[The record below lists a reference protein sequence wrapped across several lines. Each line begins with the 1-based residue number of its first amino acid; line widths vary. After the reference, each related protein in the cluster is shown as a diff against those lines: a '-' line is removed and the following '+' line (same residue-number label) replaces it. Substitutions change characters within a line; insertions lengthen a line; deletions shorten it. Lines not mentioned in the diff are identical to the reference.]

1 MEKKIEITRPPLESL
16 ACINPECKLYGQ
28 TRQGNLSIRK
38 IYGKHDRIRY
48 LRCSVCQEEFSERKN
63 TALWNCKI
71 AEEKAVSVTEH
82 LSEGNSIKGTARLV
96 RVDLSTVR
104 RLNKR
109 AGRHGQQYHDEKVHD
124 LAIENLQADERH
136 GFVAEKSQP
145 AWEAELMDPESKF
158 VLSHV
163 QGRRDEEMIRHLLE
177 DSADRLTDRHQVAL
191 FTDGDASYATHFPEF
206 FGRAYQPARQGE
218 RGRTPKVRYRIPRS
232 AAHVQVIKHRQGK
245 RLQSIEIRYT
255 HGSQKRIEKALN
267 HLGYHVPNTFAIER
281 RNGTARL
288 MSKAQVRKSLAFSK
302 REDQKTALG
311 WWALTVYNRCRSH
324 RSLRCPF
331 PQPQGKKSIN
341 SVPQR
346 WLLAWQIQF
355 FRRLKFSFLLC
366 TQQRVGDNLT

>member
-1 MEKKIEITRPPLESL
+1 MEKKIGITHPPLESL
-16 ACINPECKLYGQ
+16 ACVTPECKLYGQ
-28 TRQGNLSIRK
+28 TGQGNLSVRK

-48 LRCSVCQEEFSERKN
+48 LRCSECQEEFSERKN

-71 AEEKAVSVTEH
+71 AEEKAVSVAEH

-96 RVDLSTVR
+96 RVDPSTVR

-163 QGRRDEEMIRHLLE
+163 QGRRDEEMVRRLLN
-177 DSADRLTDRHQVAL
+177 DGAKRLADRHQVAL
-191 FTDGDASYATHFPEF
+191 FTDGDASYASLFPEI
-206 FGRAYQPARQGE
+206 FGRAYQPTRQGE
-218 RGRTPKVRYRIPRS
+218 QGRIPNLSYRIPRS

-245 RLQSIEIRYT
+245 RLQSIEIRYS
-255 HGSQKRIEKALN
+255 HGSQKRIDQALIQ
-267 HLGYHVPNTFAIER
+267 LGYQVPNTSAIER

-288 MSKAQVRKSLAFSK
+288 MSKAQVRRSLAFAK

-311 WWALTVYNRCRSH
+311 WWGLTVYNWCRSH
-324 RSLRCPF
+324 RSLRCPLL
-331 PQPQGKKSIN
+331 QPQGKKSIN
-341 SVPQR
+341 NEPLQ
-346 WLLAWQIQF
+346 WLSAWLIQF
-355 FRRLKFSFLLC
+355 FHRLKYSFPLYIP
-366 TQQRVGDNLT
+366 RKVGDNLT

>member
-1 MEKKIEITRPPLESL
+1 MEKKIEITRPPLGSL

-28 TRQGNLSIRK
+28 AGQSNLSIRK
-38 IYGKHDRIRY
+38 VYGKHDRIRY
-48 LRCSVCQEEFSERKN
+48 LRCNACQEEFSERKN

-71 AEEKAVSVTEH
+71 AEEQAVSVTEH

-96 RVDLSTVR
+96 RVDPSTVR

-109 AGRHGQQYHDEKVHD
+109 AGRHGQQYHNEKVHD
-124 LAIENLQADERH
+124 LVIENLQADERH

-158 VLSHV
+158 VLSHI

-177 DSADRLTDRHQVAL
+177 DGANRLADRHRVAL

-218 RGRTPKVRYRIPRS
+218 RGRTPQVRYRIPRT
-232 AAHVQVIKHRQGK
+232 AAHVQIIKHRKGK

-255 HGSQKRIEKALN
+255 HGSQKRIDQALN
-267 HLGYHVPNTFAIER
+267 HLGYHVPNTSTIER

-288 MSKAQVRKSLAFSK
+288 MSKAQIRKTLAFAK
-302 REDQKTALG
+302 RADQKIALG
-311 WWALTVYNRCRSH
+311 WWALTAYNWCRSH
-324 RSLRCPF
+324 RSLRYPF
-331 PQPQGKKSIN
+331 LQPQGKKSIN

-355 FRRLKFSFLLC
+355 FRKLRSSFPLC
-366 TQQRVGDNLT
+366 SHHRVGDNLT

>member
-28 TRQGNLSIRK
+28 TGQRNLSIRK
-38 IYGKHDRIRY
+38 VYGKHDRIRY
-48 LRCSVCQEEFSERKN
+48 LHCSACQEEFSERKN

-71 AEEKAVSVTEH
+71 AEEKAVSVAEH

-96 RVDLSTVR
+96 RVDPSTVR

-124 LAIENLQADERH
+124 LAIENLQADERY

-177 DSADRLTDRHQVAL
+177 DGANRLADRHQVAL
-191 FTDGDASYATHFPEF
+191 FTDGDASYATHFPEI
-206 FGRAYQPARQGE
+206 FGRAYQPARKGGQG
-218 RGRTPKVRYRIPRS
+218 RIPDLRYRIPHS

-255 HGSQKRIEKALN
+255 HGSQKRIDQALKQ
-267 HLGYHVPNTFAIER
+267 LGYHVPNTSAIER

-288 MSKAQVRKSLAFSK
+288 MSKAQVRRSLAFSK
-302 REDQKTALG
+302 REDQKIALG
-311 WWALTVYNRCRSH
+311 WWALTAYNWCRSH
-324 RSLRCPF
+324 RSLRCPL
-331 PQPQGKKSIN
+331 PHPKGKKSIN
-341 SVPQR
+341 NVPQL

-355 FRRLKFSFLLC
+355 FLKLRYSFPLC
-366 TQQRVGDNLT
+366 THHRVGDNLT